1 MCPLFECSLIPSGSL
16 NCCVMVVCSLSL
28 SGQRTVQ
35 KDSRYVCLA
44 SRSCPVDKRRR
55 NRCQFC
61 RFQKCLAVGMVRE
74 GEAPTYLEVK

>member
-1 MCPLFECSLIPSGSL
+1 MRGRLTCR
-16 NCCVMVVCSLSL
+16 VMIVCSH

-35 KDSRYVCLA
+35 KDSHYVCLA

-61 RFQKCLAVGMVRE
+61 RFQKCLAVGMVRD
-74 GEAPTYLEVK
+74 GEALPNFEFM